1 MSAIL
6 EAGHLRAGYEAVQVV
21 HDASFTVPRG
31 SITALVGGN
40 GAGKTTVIKTIVGS
54 LPRFGGA
61 VIFKGEEIS
70 DQPPH
75 ARVNRGL
82 ALVPEGRLIFPRLT
96 VAENLRL
103 GAIVPRAQAG
113 YIARREEIYEL
124 FPRLH
129 ERRTQM
135 GGTLSG
141 GEQQMLALGRGL
153 CPHQNCFCSMSRRS
167 VSRRSLSTPSSR
179 PSSSCAGAASPS
191 WSSSRI
197 PRALCDRGSRLCM
210 ENGRIALEG
219 AGRDLPGH
227 AKVRE
232 AILVFRLSRCRCAS
246 QVCPNT
252 RNQFLKHNFSISGSP
267 YSRARMT
274 CTRFCSPAAFPIRAG
289 IFALSKSEPKPTPSS
304 PTRLSIWSRC

>member
-6 EAGHLRAGYEAVQVV
+6 EVLHLRAGYEAVQVV
-21 HDASFTVPRG
+21 HDASFTVARG

-54 LPRFGGA
+54 LPRFGGD
-61 VIFKGEEIS
+61 VIFKGKEIS

-82 ALVPEGRLIFPRLT
+82 ALVPEGRLIFPQLT

-103 GAIVPRAQAG
+103 GAIVPRARAG
-113 YIARREEIYEL
+113 YIARRDEIYEL

-153 CPHQNCFCSMSRRS
+153 MSAPELLLLDEPTLGLAPLIVETLFSTIELLRR
-167 VSRRSLSTPSSR
+167 
-179 PSSSCAGAASPS
+179 
-191 WSSSRI
+191 
-197 PRALCDRGSRLCM
+197 RGVTILVVEQDTARTLAIADHAYVM

-219 AGRDLPGH
+219 AGRDLLGN

-232 AILVFRLSRCRCAS
+232 AYL
-246 QVCPNT
+246 
-252 RNQFLKHNFSISGSP
+252 
-267 YSRARMT
+267 
-274 CTRFCSPAAFPIRAG
+274 G
-289 IFALSKSEPKPTPSS
+289 I
-304 PTRLSIWSRC
+304 

>member
-6 EAGHLRAGYEAVQVV
+6 EVVHLRAGYEAVQVV
-21 HDASFTVPRG
+21 HDASFTVARG

-54 LPRFGGA
+54 LPCFAGA

-82 ALVPEGRLIFPRLT
+82 ALVPEGRLIFPQLT

-113 YIARREEIYEL
+113 YIARRDEIYEL

-153 CPHQNCFCSMSRRS
+153 MSAPELLLLDEPTLGLAPLIVEILFSTIELLRR
-167 VSRRSLSTPSSR
+167 
-179 PSSSCAGAASPS
+179 
-191 WSSSRI
+191 
-197 PRALCDRGSRLCM
+197 RGVTILVVEQDTARTLAIADHAYVM

-219 AGRDLPGH
+219 AGRDLLGH

-232 AILVFRLSRCRCAS
+232 AYLGF
-246 QVCPNT
+246 
-252 RNQFLKHNFSISGSP
+252 
-267 YSRARMT
+267 
-274 CTRFCSPAAFPIRAG
+274 
-289 IFALSKSEPKPTPSS
+289 
-304 PTRLSIWSRC
+304 

>member
-6 EAGHLRAGYEAVQVV
+6 EVVHLRAGYEAVQVV

-141 GEQQMLALGRGL
+141 VEQQMLALGRGL
-153 CPHQNCFCSMSRRS
+153 MSAPELLLLDEPTLGLAPLIVETLFSTIELLRR
-167 VSRRSLSTPSSR
+167 
-179 PSSSCAGAASPS
+179 
-191 WSSSRI
+191 
-197 PRALCDRGSRLCM
+197 RGVTILVVEQDTARTLAIADHAYVM

-219 AGRDLPGH
+219 AGRDLLGH

-232 AILVFRLSRCRCAS
+232 AYLGL
-246 QVCPNT
+246 
-252 RNQFLKHNFSISGSP
+252 
-267 YSRARMT
+267 
-274 CTRFCSPAAFPIRAG
+274 
-289 IFALSKSEPKPTPSS
+289 
-304 PTRLSIWSRC
+304 

>member
-6 EAGHLRAGYEAVQVV
+6 EVVHLRAGYEAVQVV
-21 HDASFTVPRG
+21 HGASFTVPRG

-82 ALVPEGRLIFPRLT
+82 ALVPEGRLIFPQLT

-113 YIARREEIYEL
+113 YIARRDEIYEL

-153 CPHQNCFCSMSRRS
+153 MSAPELLLLDEPTLGLAPLIVETLFSTIELLRR
-167 VSRRSLSTPSSR
+167 
-179 PSSSCAGAASPS
+179 
-191 WSSSRI
+191 
-197 PRALCDRGSRLCM
+197 RGVTILVVEQDTARTLAIADHAYVM

-219 AGRDLPGH
+219 AGRDLLGN

-232 AILVFRLSRCRCAS
+232 AYL
-246 QVCPNT
+246 
-252 RNQFLKHNFSISGSP
+252 
-267 YSRARMT
+267 
-274 CTRFCSPAAFPIRAG
+274 G
-289 IFALSKSEPKPTPSS
+289 I
-304 PTRLSIWSRC
+304 